1 MSTVLGEHLLPEVKE
16 AVGEQ
21 AWAEGRTQV
30 SPSQKAPSNQLTYHD
45 TTHHGTYH
53 RLKDG
58 NKKSCDVSF
67 H

>member
-1 MSTVLGEHLLPEVKE
+1 MSTVLGEHLLPEVTE

-21 AWAEGRTQV
+21 ARAEGRAQV
-30 SPSQKAPSNQLTYHD
+30 SPSRKAPSNQLTYHD
-45 TTHHGTYH
+45 TTYHGTCH

-58 NKKSCDVSF
+58 NKKSCDASF